1 MIFLTK
7 PRYMRKAISFT
18 ALAGIFLLLFILLTS
33 GDIKSRYD
41 GGSKDLVDELYFQA
55 VKQNNNLEAI
65 EEGIEKF
72 YKKKSEAMEK
82 YNSFT
87 AYNSRYYSDA
97 RANANNIADTSTRK
111 KAFEIITK
119 GETRYRSKLA
129 GWQSII
135 TSLNKNEKE
144 LSDLHN
150 LLKILVTEPMM
161 EKHQQNNLPESS
173 KALEANDDLQK
184 VIQKIKAI
192 TQ

>member
-1 MIFLTK
+1 
-7 PRYMRKAISFT
+7 MRKAISIT
-18 ALAGIFLLLFILLTS
+18 AIAGIFLLMFILLTS

-65 EEGIEKF
+65 EEDIEKF

-97 RANANNIADTSTRK
+97 RANANAISDSLTRK
-111 KAFEIITK
+111 KAVDIIFK
-119 GETRYRSKLA
+119 GESRYQSKLA

-144 LSDLHN
+144 LNELHN

-161 EKHQQNNLPESS
+161 EKYQQNNLPERS
-173 KALEANDDLQK
+173 KALEANDELQK

-192 TQ
+192 TL